1 MPTYHGACHCGAI
14 EFEIETDDA
23 ISQATRC
30 NCSLCR
36 RKNALM
42 HRVPPER
49 FHLLKGAD
57 NLALYQWNT
66 GTAKHYFCK
75 TCGIYPF
82 HMPRAAPDQYT
93 VNVACLDGVDLS
105 KLKINAFDGQ
115 AFSLETK

>member
-1 MPTYHGACHCGAI
+1 MQTYHGSCHCGAVQ
-14 EFEIETDDA
+14 FEIDTDLKE
-23 ISQATRC
+23 ATRC
-30 NCSLCR
+30 NCSICR

-49 FHLLKGAD
+49 LRLLKGEE
-57 NLALYQWNT
+57 NLTLYQWNT

-82 HMPRAAPDQYT
+82 HRPRAAPDQYV

-105 KLKINAFDGQ
+105 KLKINEFDGE